1 MVLVTVNLL
10 AQSGQFLCS
19 AHPTLILSASVCCAC
34 CHVVVDREPGRS
46 PILSGRVLLT
56 VLQPRRRRVAPAAG
70 AALGCWS
77 PTWFTRSALL
87 LAFLGGYTGWMSA
100 ARHEGTRSI
109 VHDLELADE

>member
-1 MVLVTVNLL
+1 MHSLLSVAEIKDVCQAAFLVLESDLLLLVLMVLVTVNLL

-56 VLQPRRRRVAPAAG
+56 VLQP
-70 AALGCWS
+70 
-77 PTWFTRSALL
+77 
-87 LAFLGGYTGWMSA
+87 
-100 ARHEGTRSI
+100 
-109 VHDLELADE
+109 